1 MAKVMQSKD
10 FVKRLV
16 DIATN
21 YKTLY
26 ILGCFGAPMN
36 AKNKARY
43 TKNNAYNKERA
54 EMIKNATADTFGFDC
69 VCLIKGVLWGWNG
82 DKTKTYG
89 GGTYA
94 SNGVPDVSDSGMLN
108 YCDNVTTDFSRI
120 EAGEFL
126 YMNGH
131 CGVYIGNGLAVECS
145 PKWANK
151 VQITAVGNIG
161 KKEGYNTRTW
171 LKHGKLQFIDY
182 AETKPEE
189 KPKRKTVAEIA
200 KEVISGLWGNG
211 ATRKQKL
218 TTAGYNYAEVQA
230 KVNELCKPAVT
241 YTVIRGDTLSA
252 IAKRYGT
259 TVNELCKL
267 NNISNP
273 NLIYVG
279 QKLKVKE

>member
-1 MAKVMQSKD
+1 MAKVMKSTD
-10 FVKRLV
+10 FVKKLI

-43 TKNNAYNKERA
+43 TKNYAYNQKRA
-54 EMIKNATADTFGFDC
+54 EMINNASADTFGFDC

-82 DKTKTYG
+82 DVNKTYG
-89 GGTYA
+89 GAVYE
-94 SNGVPDVSDSGMLN
+94 SNGVPDVGADQMLK
-108 YCDNVTTDFSRI
+108 YCDDVSTDFSRI

-126 YMNGH
+126 HMSGH
-131 CGVYIGNGLAVECS
+131 CGIYIGDGLAVECT

-161 KKEGYNTRTW
+161 KKKGYNTRTW
-171 LKHGKLQFIDY
+171 TDHGKLQFIDY
-182 AETKPEE
+182 AKLKDVETLA
-189 KPKRKTVAEIA
+189 R
-200 KEVISGLWGNG
+200 EVINGLWGNG

-218 TTAGYNYAEVQA
+218 TEAGYNYSEVQA
-230 KVNELCKPAVT
+230 RVNEILKPANTVT
-241 YTVIRGDTLSA
+241 YTVIRGDTLSG
-252 IAKRYGT
+252 IARKYKT

-267 NNISNP
+267 NNITNP
-273 NLIYVG
+273 NLIKVG
-279 QKLKVKE
+279 QVLRIK

>member
-1 MAKVMQSKD
+1 MNKVMTSTEL
-10 FVKRLV
+10 VKKLI

-36 AKNKARY
+36 AKNKKRY
-43 TKNNAYNKERA
+43 SNNNAYNKDRA
-54 EMIKNATADTFGFDC
+54 TMINNASANTFGFDC
-69 VCLIKGVLWGWNG
+69 VCLVKGVLWGWSG
-82 DKTKTYG
+82 DGSRNYG
-89 GGTYA
+89 GATYL
-94 SNGVPDVSDSGMLN
+94 SNGVPDVGADEMLA
-108 YCDNVTTDFSRI
+108 YCNDVSKDFSKI
-120 EAGEFL
+120 EVGEYL
-126 YMNGH
+126 NMRGH
-131 CGVYIGNGLAVECS
+131 CGVYIGDGLAVECT

-161 KKEGYNTRTW
+161 KKKGYNTRTW
-171 LKHGKLQFIDY
+171 TQHGKLKFIDY
-182 AETKPEE
+182 VEA
-189 KPKRKTVAEIA
+189 KPKAKTVEELA
-200 KEVISGLWGNG
+200 KEVINGLWGNG

-218 TTAGYNYAEVQA
+218 TEAGYNYREVQD
-230 KVNELCKPAVT
+230 KVNELCKPAVI

-252 IAKRYGT
+252 IARKYGT

>member
-1 MAKVMQSKD
+1 MAKVMTSTE
-10 FVKRLV
+10 FVKKLI

-36 AKNKARY
+36 AKNKKRY
-43 TKNNAYNKERA
+43 TTNNTYNKDRA
-54 EMIKNATADTFGFDC
+54 TMINSASANTFGFDC
-69 VCLIKGVLWGWNG
+69 VCLVKGVLWGWSG
-82 DKTKTYG
+82 DTSKNYG
-89 GGTYA
+89 GATYL

-108 YCDNVTTDFSRI
+108 YCDNITQDFSRI
-120 EAGEFL
+120 EAGEYL

-131 CGVYIGNGLAVECS
+131 CGIYIGDGLAVECT

-161 KKEGYNTRTW
+161 KKKGYNTRNW
-171 LKHGKLQFIDY
+171 KQHGKLKFIDY
-182 AETKPEE
+182 VEAKPEE
-189 KPKRKTVAEIA
+189 KPKTVEELA
-200 KEVISGLWGNG
+200 KEVIDGLWGNG

-218 TTAGYNYAEVQA
+218 TEAGYNYAEVQA
-230 KVNELCKPAVT
+230 KVNELCKPAVI

-252 IAKRYGT
+252 IARRYGT